1 MRTILNLDETALTE
15 AMRVAPG
22 KSKTEVIN
30 AALRDFACRGKIQDL
45 LKFEG
50 KMRWEGNLDELRL
63 RTRRRP

>member
-30 AALRDFACRGKIQDL
+30 AALRDFARRGKIQDL